1 MWRVFVAVIIV
12 VACMMIAALVFGE
25 PVTKLLEY
33 WQGK

>member
-1 MWRVFVAVIIV
+1 
-12 VACMMIAALVFGE
+12 MMIAALVFGE